1 MLKGLTDEQ
10 VQESRLKYG
19 SNVIEEAEPETF
31 LDKVKGQL
39 GDPMIKLLIAIAVIM
54 GMLAVIGHGDWLEV
68 AGIVFSVA
76 LVTLISART
85 ELASDSE
92 YRKLKS
98 GVKKETCKVYR
109 QGKVVEL
116 EIDDIVVGDC
126 IILQSGDK
134 IPADGFLVDGFIKVD
149 NSSLNG
155 ESEECK
161 KFAHEDPNSVELST
175 WNTSITGDTF
185 VDETSVFRG
194 AVTVDGSAVMKV
206 VRVGMATVMG
216 EMAKEMADDEVDS
229 PLKVKLSDLAHKIST
244 FGYFGAVLIMV
255 ALLFSKV
262 MAMGGFGAYFSQE
275 LILIFKQIL
284 EVVMLAVVIIVMA
297 VPEGLPLMIAIVLMQ
312 NTKKLLDSQVLVRKP
327 IGIETAGSLNI
338 LFSDKTGTI
347 TKGKLEVVE
356 FFDGTLEDS
365 YEASIMIKEQML
377 LCIGKNTGAM
387 FDEAGEIIGGN
398 ATDKALLS
406 FLTKENYEAVQGIK
420 VFKSQQFNSANKYSA
435 AELDGTTYYKG
446 APERL
451 LSRAKYYLDHE
462 GNVVPLD
469 LAVINQKIDQLAEKS
484 MRVLSFAYSN
494 SPLVEDTLPTD
505 LVIIGFVGIR
515 DDVRPEARHAIGEVQ
530 QAGVQVVM
538 ITGDRKETAV
548 AIAKDCGLIKKASEV
563 ALTSDELNQLSDETV
578 KEMLPNIRV
587 IARALPTDKS
597 RMVRLAQELNLVC
610 GMTGDGVNDAPALKR
625 ADVGFA
631 MGSGTDVAKEVGD
644 IVILDDN
651 FKSIESAILYG
662 RTIYNNIQKFIK
674 FQLTINV
681 AAVGI
686 CAIAPFLGMEQPLGV
701 THILWINLIMD
712 GLGALALGAE
722 PALRT
727 YMQER
732 PKSRT
737 ENIISRSMMG
747 QILGAGAYITA
758 MSLIF
763 LQHPFFTELFD
774 SIGHYLSDTHLT
786 AYFSLFV
793 LIAVFNGF
801 NIRSNSL
808 NLFVHLEENPG
819 FVKVMGSIMA
829 VQVVLTFVGGK
840 MFSCTPLTIEQWG
853 IILVLAFTIIPVD
866 LLRKYILQ
874 LLNSKNENIIVLDVQ
889 SQGNNYENE
898 KNVLE
903 FDR

>member
-161 KFAHEDPNSVELST
+161 KFAHEDPNRVELST

-244 FGYFGAVLIMV
+244 FGYIGAVVIMV

-262 MAMGGFGAYFSQE
+262 MAMGGFGAYFAQDP
-275 LILIFKQIL
+275 ILIFKQIL

-347 TKGKLEVVE
+347 TKGRLEVVE
-356 FFDGTLEDS
+356 FFDGALEDS

-406 FLTKENYEAVQGIK
+406 FLTKENYDAVQGIK

-451 LSRAKYYLDHE
+451 LSRAKY
-462 GNVVPLD
+462 
-469 LAVINQKIDQLAEKS
+469 
-484 MRVLSFAYSN
+484 
-494 SPLVEDTLPTD
+494 
-505 LVIIGFVGIR
+505 
-515 DDVRPEARHAIGEVQ
+515 
-530 QAGVQVVM
+530 
-538 ITGDRKETAV
+538 
-548 AIAKDCGLIKKASEV
+548 
-563 ALTSDELNQLSDETV
+563 
-578 KEMLPNIRV
+578 
-587 IARALPTDKS
+587 
-597 RMVRLAQELNLVC
+597 
-610 GMTGDGVNDAPALKR
+610 
-625 ADVGFA
+625 
-631 MGSGTDVAKEVGD
+631 
-644 IVILDDN
+644 
-651 FKSIESAILYG
+651 
-662 RTIYNNIQKFIK
+662 
-674 FQLTINV
+674 
-681 AAVGI
+681 
-686 CAIAPFLGMEQPLGV
+686 
-701 THILWINLIMD
+701 
-712 GLGALALGAE
+712 
-722 PALRT
+722 
-727 YMQER
+727 
-732 PKSRT
+732 
-737 ENIISRSMMG
+737 
-747 QILGAGAYITA
+747 
-758 MSLIF
+758 
-763 LQHPFFTELFD
+763 
-774 SIGHYLSDTHLT
+774 
-786 AYFSLFV
+786 
-793 LIAVFNGF
+793 
-801 NIRSNSL
+801 
-808 NLFVHLEENPG
+808 
-819 FVKVMGSIMA
+819 
-829 VQVVLTFVGGK
+829 
-840 MFSCTPLTIEQWG
+840 
-853 IILVLAFTIIPVD
+853 
-866 LLRKYILQ
+866 
-874 LLNSKNENIIVLDVQ
+874 
-889 SQGNNYENE
+889 
-898 KNVLE
+898 
-903 FDR
+903 